1 VIRRLPAV
9 FVALA
14 LTAPLTAVVAGCTT
28 FSDNDAAARVDDV
41 ELTDAQLEELV
52 GIYPDPQTGAVG
64 EATSGDA
71 VRSAMTFWVQAQV
84 FGQAIDDAGVT
95 IDDAAIDDATQR
107 ASSQIPTFGDL
118 SPGMQDFLVDFIAST
133 TVLDQ
138 LDPPG
143 EDEQAAFYERGPTES
158 GVACV
163 SHILVDTEEEANDVL
178 AELDAGADFA
188 TLAQERSTDEGSAQG
203 GGVLPCTF
211 TATFRNTYVGPFV
224 DAALAAEMGVPTGPV
239 ATDFGYHVL
248 LVRPYDE
255 VVDELAGYFES
266 RDYVVARAL
275 GDHDVYINP
284 RYGTL
289 DAGGV
294 VVPLG

>member
-9 FVALA
+9 LLALA
-14 LTAPLTAVVAGCTT
+14 LAAVVAGCTT

-52 GIYPDPQTGAVG
+52 GIYPDPETGAVG
-64 EATSGDA
+64 EVTSGDA

-84 FGQAIDDAGVT
+84 FGQAIADAGVE
-95 IDDAAIDDATQR
+95 IDDAAIDEATQT
-107 ASSQIPTFGDL
+107 ASTQLPTFTEL
-118 SPGMQDFLVDFIAST
+118 STGTQDFLVQFIAST
-133 TVLDQ
+133 TVADQ
-138 LDPPG
+138 LEAPD
-143 EDEQAAFYERGPTES
+143 EDEMRTFYDQGPDES

-163 SHILVDTEEEANDVL
+163 SHILVDTEQEALDVL
-178 AELDAGADFA
+178 AELEGGADFA
-188 TLAQERSTDEGSAQG
+188 TLAQERSTDEASAQG
-203 GGVLPCTF
+203 GGVLPCTY
-211 TATFRNTYVGPFV
+211 TSTFQNTYVGPFV
-224 DAALAAEMGVPTGPV
+224 DAALAAETGVPTGPV
-239 ATDFGYHVL
+239 ETDFGYHVL

-266 RDYVVARAL
+266 RDFVVARAI
-275 GDHDVYINP
+275 GEHDVFINP

-289 DAGGV
+289 DDRGV